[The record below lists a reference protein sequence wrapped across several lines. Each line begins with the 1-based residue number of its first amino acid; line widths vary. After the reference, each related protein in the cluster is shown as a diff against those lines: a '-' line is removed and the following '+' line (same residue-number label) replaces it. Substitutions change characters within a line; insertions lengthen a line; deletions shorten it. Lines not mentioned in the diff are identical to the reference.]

1 MSLPKL
7 SIPTYNVV
15 LPSTGK
21 KVLMKSLT
29 AKEFKLLLVAKE
41 TNNLEQ
47 MIVTM
52 KQLLRNC
59 IQDQKIDV
67 NKMYIFDAEYLFI
80 HMMTASTAERR
91 PQLYYKCKNLV
102 TDEEG
107 NEKQCNAT
115 NGIMPDLHSAEI
127 KMPEKTE
134 YVITGTT
141 ESGEDIMMT
150 FRFPTVGSLEN
161 VISSNDPS
169 AVIANCMVQVATKD
183 SVNIL
188 GRDYTIEDSAEFITG
203 MTDETL
209 QQISQFFDT
218 VPKLTIQHKFKCKE
232 CGFDHSIKLEGI
244 KDFFM

>member
-7 SIPTYNVV
+7 SIPTYNVE

-41 TNNLEQ
+41 SSNLEQ

-59 IQDQKIDV
+59 ILDKKIDIE
-67 NKMYIFDAEYLFI
+67 KMYIFDVEHLFI

-91 PQLYYKCKNLV
+91 PQLYYRCKNEI

-107 NEKQCNAT
+107 NKKQCGT
-115 NGIMPDLHSAEI
+115 SNGVMPDLHSG
-127 KMPEKTE
+127 KFDVPEKTE
-134 YVITGTT
+134 CVISGDT
-141 ESGEDIMMT
+141 ESGEKIMMT
-150 FRFPTVGSLEN
+150 FSFPTLASLEG
-161 VISSNDPS
+161 VMTSDDSM
-169 AVIANCMVQVATKD
+169 ALIANCMTKVATEE
-183 SVNIL
+183 SVMLL
-188 GRDYTIEDSAEFITG
+188 GRDYSTEEAADFISN
-203 MTDETL
+203 MTDTTIK
-209 QQISQFFDT
+209 QISEFFET
-218 VPKLTIQHKFKCKE
+218 VPKLVIEHKFKCKG
-232 CGFDHSIKLEGI
+232 CGFDHTIKLEGI